1 MQSEGWFRGSF
12 KGRRMICL
20 GLSGSGKIGPREK
33 ATGDNLGI
41 CLGLAGFCRDIL
53 LGIFYVDGSSLYK
66 DRDVLYR
73 APSTAIGQ
81 VTHVPI
87 SRFSLV

>member
-33 ATGDNLGI
+33 ATGDNLDVCLGLSGSDKIDPREKATGDNLGI
-41 CLGLAGFCRDIL
+41 CLGF
-53 LGIFYVDGSSLYK
+53 
-66 DRDVLYR
+66 
-73 APSTAIGQ
+73 
-81 VTHVPI
+81 
-87 SRFSLV
+87 